1 MRTLRAVKYYLDMW
15 MWDGMWNGMWNVG
28 RGAVALGWGIIW
40 DRQLTV

>member
-1 MRTLRAVKYYLDMW
+1 MRKLRAVKYYLDMW
-15 MWDGMWNGMWNVG
+15 MWDVMWNVG